1 MLHKFSAVRGFH
13 IHAIDGDIGHVD
25 DLLVDEATWGLRY
38 LVVDTSNWIGGKHV
52 LVSPQVVNEVDA
64 EKSKISVA
72 LTKEQIKQSATIDSV
87 DIPWAETL
95 PTVWIM

>member
-1 MLHKFSAVRGFH
+1 
-13 IHAIDGDIGHVD
+13 
-25 DLLVDEATWGLRY
+25 
-38 LVVDTSNWIGGKHV
+38 V

-64 EKSKISVA
+64 EKSQISVA
-72 LTKEQIKQSATIDSV
+72 LTREQIKQSATIDSV

>member
-1 MLHKFSAVRGFH
+1 MLHKFSKIRGFH
-13 IHAIDGDIGHVD
+13 IHAVDGEIGHVD
-25 DLLVDEATWGLRY
+25 DVLVDESNWGLRY
-38 LVVDTSNWIGGKHV
+38 LVVDTSNWIGGKQV

-72 LTKEQIKQSATIDSV
+72 LTREQIKQSATIDSV

>member
-1 MLHKFSAVRGFH
+1 V
-13 IHAIDGDIGHVD
+13 
-25 DLLVDEATWGLRY
+25 TWGLRY

-64 EKSKISVA
+64 EKSQINVA
-72 LTKEQIKQSATIDSV
+72 LTREQIKQSATIDSV

>member
-25 DLLVDEATWGLRY
+25 DLLVDEVTWGLRY
-38 LVVDTSNWIGGKHV
+38 LVVDTSNWIGGKQV

-64 EKSKISVA
+64 ENSKISVA
-72 LTKEQIKQSATIDSV
+72 LTREQIKQSATIDSV

>member
-1 MLHKFSAVRGFH
+1 M
-13 IHAIDGDIGHVD
+13 
-25 DLLVDEATWGLRY
+25 
-38 LVVDTSNWIGGKHV
+38 DTSNWIGGKQV